1 MCPMIETLEDRQMFS
16 VTLTAAD
23 TLQPAT
29 TSTITADSNTWAGK
43 TTSSEFHI
51 VKSTDKSTPILF

>member
-1 MCPMIETLEDRQMFS
+1 MIETLEGRQMLS

-23 TLQPAT
+23 TLQPVT
-29 TSTITADSNTWAGK
+29 GPTITADSNTWAGK

-51 VKSTDKSTPILF
+51 VKLMDKSTPILF

>member
-1 MCPMIETLEDRQMFS
+1 MSPMIETLEDRQMFS

-29 TSTITADSNTWAGK
+29 SPMITADSNTWAGK